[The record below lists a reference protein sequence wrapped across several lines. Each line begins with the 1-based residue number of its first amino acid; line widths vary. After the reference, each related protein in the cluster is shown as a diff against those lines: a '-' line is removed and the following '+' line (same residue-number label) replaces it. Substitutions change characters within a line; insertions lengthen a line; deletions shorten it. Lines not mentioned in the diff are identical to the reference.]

1 MLTLAR
7 VCVFGRF
14 ETYIDLPP
22 QLVAPVLDSGD
33 ASQGSEGVG
42 DERRPA
48 AVAAAAEA
56 TLDALL
62 VAFVEKQ
69 PQWMTQLQAVRGVF
83 THTHLL
89 RRQVGPHLRLQPLL
103 EPVSERA
110 RVAAEAPHK
119 PAGLPCVVPA
129 WHAEG

>member
-1 MLTLAR
+1 MSWHGPCWHRCCSAQLGVCVC

-83 THTHLL
+83 THTPASPPS
-89 RRQVGPHLRLQPLL
+89 RPSPATATVVGASFGTCSCRH
-103 EPVSERA
+103 
-110 RVAAEAPHK
+110 
-119 PAGLPCVVPA
+119 
-129 WHAEG
+129 

>member
-1 MLTLAR
+1 MLAPLLQCSAWR
-7 VCVFGRF
+7 VCGYVFGRF

-33 ASQGSEGVG
+33 ASQGSGGVG
-42 DERRPA
+42 DEGRPA

-83 THTHLL
+83 THTHTCFAPNRPSPATATVVGASFGTCSC
-89 RRQVGPHLRLQPLL
+89 RR
-103 EPVSERA
+103 
-110 RVAAEAPHK
+110 
-119 PAGLPCVVPA
+119 
-129 WHAEG
+129 

>member
-1 MLTLAR
+1 MLTLAC
-7 VCVFGRF
+7 VFVFGRF

-22 QLVAPVLDSGD
+22 QLVAPVL
-33 ASQGSEGVG
+33 QGSGGVG

-89 RRQVGPHLRLQPLL
+89 RRQVGPHLRPQPLL